1 MFQWLLNNPNG
12 PFEEPRGMNVL
23 TKVQPDPTV
32 DETEVAI
39 RKFPSS
45 KETLKTLLQCEMNFS
60 LLQQLLQYPNGQIQV
75 TQIMNL
81 LTKFQLDPTVN
92 KVLGVAGSF

>member
-1 MFQWLLNNPNG
+1 
-12 PFEEPRGMNVL
+12 MNVL
-23 TKVQPDPTV
+23 TKFQPNSTV
-32 DETEVAI
+32 DETAVAI

-60 LLQQLLQYPNGQIQV
+60 LLQQLLLDPNSQIKV
-75 TQIMNL
+75 TQSMNR

-92 KVLGVAGSF
+92 KALGVAGSF